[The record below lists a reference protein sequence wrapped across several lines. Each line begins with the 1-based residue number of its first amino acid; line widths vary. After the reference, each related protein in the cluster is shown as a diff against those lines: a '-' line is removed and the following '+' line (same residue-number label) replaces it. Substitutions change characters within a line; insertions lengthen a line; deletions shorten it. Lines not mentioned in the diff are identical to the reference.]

1 MSTQRKMRVLF
12 VGALTDPEGG
22 ARGGQLTASMNL
34 YESAIREHVDWL
46 PLSSTFASVPPPPV
60 WMRTFPALRRVLRFA
75 WMLPRVDVALI
86 FAASGFSL
94 FEKTLMAVLARLA
107 GRGVVMRMSGG
118 PMFAQSNKHD
128 TIRLTLSVAMSAANV
143 ICSQGR
149 FWTAFFARFKQSDGK
164 IILAPNPMVIPSKV
178 TRSLGKTKRLLFA
191 GRVQR
196 AKGIFDLI
204 PMLVKVLEHYPDAR
218 LSIAGSGEALEE
230 FEQALVAHGIRQN
243 VDLLGWVPP
252 ERMIDCL
259 ASADVFVFPSYSEG
273 MPNAVLEAMLAETPV
288 VVTEVGAVGDVVIP
302 GETGQLFKPGDIA
315 TMTRSVLNALS
326 DPHGSAAMARRG
338 RALVERRH
346 DAERV
351 WRVYAA
357 ALNRAAEE
365 AGRDCHLI
373 EGATI
378 EIEAA
383 KFVAAVAAANG

>member
-1 MSTQRKMRVLF
+1 
-12 VGALTDPEGG
+12 
-22 ARGGQLTASMNL
+22 
-34 YESAIREHVDWL
+34 
-46 PLSSTFASVPPPPV
+46 
-60 WMRTFPALRRVLRFA
+60 
-75 WMLPRVDVALI
+75 MLPRVDVALI

-143 ICSQGR
+143 ICSQGQ
-149 FWTAFFARFKQSDGK
+149 FWTSFFERFKQSEGK
-164 IILAPNPMVIPSKV
+164 IVLAPNPMVIPKMV

-191 GRVQR
+191 GRLQP

-204 PMLVKVLEHYPDAR
+204 PMLVKVLEHHPDAR
-218 LSIAGSGEALEE
+218 LSIAGSGEALED
-230 FEQALVAHGIRQN
+230 FEKALTAHGIRQN

-252 ERMIDCL
+252 ERMMDCL

-288 VVTEVGAVGDVVIP
+288 VVSEVGAVGDVVIP
-302 GETGQLFKPGDIA
+302 GVTGRLFKPGEVDV
-315 TMTRSVLNALS
+315 MSRLVLEALS
-326 DPHGSAAMARRG
+326 DPSGSSAMAGRG
-338 RALVERRH
+338 RTLVQQRH

-365 AGRDCHLI
+365 AGRDCRLI
-373 EGATI
+373 EGATT
-378 EIEAA
+378 EVEAA
-383 KFVAAVAAANG
+383 KFVAVATAKG